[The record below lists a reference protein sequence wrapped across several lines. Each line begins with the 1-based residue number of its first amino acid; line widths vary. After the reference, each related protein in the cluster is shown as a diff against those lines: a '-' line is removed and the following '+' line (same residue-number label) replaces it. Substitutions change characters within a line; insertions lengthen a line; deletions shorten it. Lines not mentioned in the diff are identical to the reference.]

1 MVIIG
6 TEIHVFLLIVFI
18 LVEKP
23 RSALGL
29 NLIYKFYFRAQRFR
43 GFQQQDSHELL
54 RYLLDNMRTE
64 EIKAS
69 LCSFCMY
76 MHKYRMQ
83 AWIIAVWTN
92 FWNGKVDM
100 QFIINSSNDIWIL
113 VLLPGL
119 FTYMCTVHPTWF
131 NEALIVIF
139 CREDRLEYWSISSC
153 QKMWI
158 QRKWMMTLKSRSKV
172 QWNINICLVNVHV
185 NIWKGRSNLL

>member
-23 RSALGL
+23 SSALGL

-69 LCSFCMY
+69 LCLFCLY
-76 MHKYRMQ
+76 MHKYR
-83 AWIIAVWTN
+83 IASMNYSCVN
-92 FWNGKVDM
+92 K
-100 QFIINSSNDIWIL
+100 
-113 VLLPGL
+113 LL
-119 FTYMCTVHPTWF
+119 
-131 NEALIVIF
+131 
-139 CREDRLEYWSISSC
+139 
-153 QKMWI
+153 
-158 QRKWMMTLKSRSKV
+158 KWKSRHAIHHK
-172 QWNINICLVNVHV
+172 L
-185 NIWKGRSNLL
+185 K